1 MAYFTREKDYIIDNG
16 VYTQNNISF
25 IRAKRISKRNATSE
39 KPPAHLYTCYM
50 ANEAFVQVGGTA
62 TIPVCQ
68 SCAEFSSER
77 LVKTSLF
84 GKTQFTPNVAKRFK
98 CKWMLRST
106 LPNHATRNKDD
117 PEQAQL
123 HKDQTPSS
131 SQVRIREKGNK
142 RAKLTHNEIKQNLSE
157 SHEIK
162 MNKMKENMQHTFDIE
177 RANLQTIIDA
187 KENTISSIL
196 KNLPLKEAMES
207 VIFSRALPK
216 EENKKIATRLCNVVM
231 NKEFLNEM
239 CADIGEKD

>member
-1 MAYFTREKDYIIDNG
+1 
-16 VYTQNNISF
+16 
-25 IRAKRISKRNATSE
+25 
-39 KPPAHLYTCYM
+39 
-50 ANEAFVQVGGTA
+50 
-62 TIPVCQ
+62 
-68 SCAEFSSER
+68 
-77 LVKTSLF
+77 
-84 GKTQFTPNVAKRFK
+84 
-98 CKWMLRST
+98 MLRST
-106 LPNHATRNKDD
+106 LPNHATRNNDD

-162 MNKMKENMQHTFDIE
+162 MNEMKENMQHTFDIE
-177 RANLQTIIDA
+177 RANLQKIIDA
-187 KENTISSIL
+187 KENTISSII

-231 NKEFLNEM
+231 NKEFLKENV
-239 CADIGEKD
+239 CQYWRKILKRKN